1 MSLNNI
7 MNFDDTRIAF
17 EYLSD
22 NQLKNA
28 HFIFNKMS
36 NPTLVNLGTKATLL
50 ALKLNLPISF
60 ILKKT
65 VYQHFCGG
73 ETIEEVNK
81 SVDIMKKYGIDV
93 ILNYGVEGKYSEE
106 EFDNTAKSL
115 HNTLQFAIQNKSITT
130 ISCKPS
136 GLMAHDLLEKLNEGM
151 ELTPDERVKY
161 NNGMRRLSDL
171 AKAAM
176 ENKVSLH
183 LDAEETWIQT
193 AINKIAFELSAEY
206 NKTFPTIIN
215 GLQLYVRSKLD
226 FLKESIEHGIENN
239 YIPGLKLVRGAYLEK
254 ETERAKEMGYPNPIW
269 DSIEATHENYNK
281 GLKYC
286 IENIDK
292 LFLCNATHNE
302 YSCNYL
308 AKMLEEN
315 SIPKN
320 HPRVYTAQLKGMSD
334 NISFVM
340 AKKGYNIQKYIAY
353 GPVKQVIPYLIRRAQ
368 ENTSVEGQTTRE
380 LDLIKQEIKRRKNS

>member
-22 NQLKNA
+22 SQLKNA
-28 HFIFNKMS
+28 HFIFDKMS

-50 ALKLNLPISF
+50 ALKLHLPISF

-73 ETIEEVNK
+73 ETIEEVNR

-115 HNTLQFAIQNKSITT
+115 HKTLQFAIQNKSITT

-136 GLMAHDLLEKLNEGM
+136 GLMAHNLLEKINAGL
-151 ELTPDERVKY
+151 ELTPDEKVRYDK
-161 NNGMRRLSDL
+161 GMKRLSDL

-193 AINKIAFELSAEY
+193 AIDKIAFELSMEY

-215 GLQLYVRSKLD
+215 GLQLYVKSKLD
-226 FLKESIEHGIENN
+226 FLKESVEHGIENN
-239 YIPGLKLVRGAYLEK
+239 YIPGLKLVRGAYIEK
-254 ETERAKEMGYPNPIW
+254 ETERAKEMGYPNPICE
-269 DSIEATHENYNK
+269 SLQATHDNYNN

-286 IENIDK
+286 VENIDK
-292 LFLCNATHNE
+292 LFLCNASHNE

-308 AKMLEEN
+308 AKLMEDN
-315 SIPKN
+315 GIPKN
-320 HPRVYTAQLKGMSD
+320 HPRIYTAQLKGMSD

-340 AKKGYNIQKYIAY
+340 AKNGYNIQKYIAY

-380 LDLIKQEIKRRKNS
+380 LDLIKQEIKRRK